1 MAARRRTRPGARALP
16 LTPRRSRFSDCSPA
30 APAAAAVARLSRR
43 KRSVMAGKPAGRAG
57 NTFRP
62 PRTVPLGLR
71 SFPAVSYHLSA
82 SGTTTASRD
91 AARRPSRPDRKTTMP
106 YASLPRALRPLSAAV
121 AVATAVL
128 LAGCAVGPDYHRPD
142 TSIPAAFK
150 EAPAGWKV
158 AQPADRADRG
168 PWWTVYNDPQLD
180 ALIGKLNASNQ
191 TIAQSAAAYRQAR
204 ALVTE
209 ARAAYFPTVGLTAS
223 GSRARTPRTSSSSS
237 SFGSGSS
244 GSIGNSYSVGLDA
257 SWEPDLW
264 GKVSRTVSAQRAGEA
279 AAAADLANAR
289 LSQQALL
296 AQTYFQ
302 LRTSDALQKLL
313 DDTVKSYAQSLNLTQ
328 NQYAQ
333 GVAARAD
340 VIQAQT
346 QLQSAQAAAIDNGV
360 ARAQFEHA
368 IATLIGEPASTFSLP
383 PNPLAAEPPIT
394 PVDVP
399 SALLERR
406 PDIAAA
412 ERRAAAANEQIGV
425 AISAFFPT
433 LTLSATGGFQSSVW
447 SQLFTLPARF
457 WTVGPQLAATLFDA
471 GLRAA
476 QTDAA
481 RATYDQD
488 VAAYRLAVLTAF
500 QDVEDNLA
508 SQRILAQEIDV
519 QRQAVDSAE
528 HSLAI
533 VTNQYKAGTVAY
545 LNVLTA
551 QTTAFT
557 AQQKL
562 ATIAGQRMVSSV
574 GLVKALGGGWE
585 ASDMTRETGDI
596 AAPAPVPVSG
606 AAAPAAAAPSAAA
619 PLAQK

>member
-1 MAARRRTRPGARALP
+1 
-16 LTPRRSRFSDCSPA
+16 
-30 APAAAAVARLSRR
+30 
-43 KRSVMAGKPAGRAG
+43 
-57 NTFRP
+57 
-62 PRTVPLGLR
+62 
-71 SFPAVSYHLSA
+71 
-82 SGTTTASRD
+82 
-91 AARRPSRPDRKTTMP
+91 MP
-106 YASLPRALRPLSAAV
+106 YAPLPRALRPLSAAV

-158 AQPADRADRG
+158 AQPADRTDRG

-204 ALVTE
+204 ALVAE

-223 GSRARTPRTSSSSS
+223 GSRSRTGRTSTSSSAS
-237 SFGSGSS
+237 SFGSSA
-244 GSIGNSYSVGLDA
+244 SIGNSYSVGLDA

-264 GKVSRTVSAQRAGEA
+264 GKVSRSVSAQRAGEA

-313 DDTVKSYAQSLNLTQ
+313 DDTVKSYGESLRLTQ

-346 QLQSAQAAAIDNGV
+346 QLQSAQAASIDNGV
-360 ARAQFEHA
+360 ARAQYEHA

-425 AISAFFPT
+425 AIAAFFPT
-433 LTLSATGGFQSSVW
+433 LTLSASGGFQSSVW

-508 SQRILAQEIDV
+508 SQRILAQEVDV

-528 HSLAI
+528 HALAI

-562 ATIAGQRMVSSV
+562 ATIGGQRMVSSV
-574 GLVKALGGGWE
+574 GLVKALGGGWN
-585 ASDMTRETGDI
+585 ASDMARETGDV
-596 AAPAPVPVSG
+596 AAPASASG
-606 AAAPAAAAPSAAA
+606 AAAPAATAPPAPA

>member
-1 MAARRRTRPGARALP
+1 
-16 LTPRRSRFSDCSPA
+16 
-30 APAAAAVARLSRR
+30 
-43 KRSVMAGKPAGRAG
+43 
-57 NTFRP
+57 
-62 PRTVPLGLR
+62 
-71 SFPAVSYHLSA
+71 
-82 SGTTTASRD
+82 
-91 AARRPSRPDRKTTMP
+91 MP

-158 AQPADRADRG
+158 AQPADRTDRG
-168 PWWTVYNDPQLD
+168 AWWAVYNDPQLD

-223 GSRARTPRTSSSSS
+223 GSRARTPRTSLSSGSSSS

-244 GSIGNSYSVGLDA
+244 GSINNSYSVGLDA

-313 DDTVKSYAQSLNLTQ
+313 DDTVKSYEQSLKLTQ

-360 ARAQFEHA
+360 ARAQYEHA

-383 PNPLAAEPPIT
+383 VNPLAAEPPIT

-433 LTLSATGGFQSSVW
+433 LTLSATGGVQSSVW

-508 SQRILAQEIDV
+508 SQRILAREIDV

-562 ATIAGQRMVSSV
+562 ATISGQRMTSSV
-574 GLVKALGGGWE
+574 GLVKALGGGWD
-585 ASDMTRETGDI
+585 AADMARENGGM
-596 AAPAPVPVSG
+596 AAPAPVPASG
-606 AAAPAAAAPSAAA
+606 AAAT

>member
-1 MAARRRTRPGARALP
+1 
-16 LTPRRSRFSDCSPA
+16 
-30 APAAAAVARLSRR
+30 
-43 KRSVMAGKPAGRAG
+43 
-57 NTFRP
+57 
-62 PRTVPLGLR
+62 
-71 SFPAVSYHLSA
+71 
-82 SGTTTASRD
+82 
-91 AARRPSRPDRKTTMP
+91 MP
-106 YASLPRALRPLSAAV
+106 YAPLPRAFRPLSAAV

-168 PWWTVYNDPQLD
+168 PWWAVYNDPQLD

-204 ALVTE
+204 ALVAE

-223 GSRARTPRTSSSSS
+223 GSRARSGRTSTSSSASGFGSS
-237 SFGSGSS
+237 S
-244 GSIGNSYSVGLDA
+244 SISNSYSVGLDA

-264 GKVSRTVSAQRAGEA
+264 GKVSRSVSAQRAGEA

-313 DDTVKSYAQSLNLTQ
+313 DDTVKSYGDSLRLTQ

-346 QLQSAQAAAIDNGV
+346 QLQSAQAASIDNGV
-360 ARAQFEHA
+360 ARAQYEHA

-383 PNPLAAEPPIT
+383 PNPLTAQPPIT

-412 ERRAAAANEQIGV
+412 ERRAASANEQIGV
-425 AISAFFPT
+425 AIAAFFPT

-508 SQRILAQEIDV
+508 SQRILAQEVDV

-528 HSLAI
+528 HALAI

-545 LNVLTA
+545 LNVLSA

-574 GLVKALGGGWE
+574 GLVKALGGGWD
-585 ASDMTRETGDI
+585 ASDMARETGDM
-596 AAPAPVPVSG
+596 AAPAPVPASG
-606 AAAPAAAAPSAAA
+606 AAAPTATSPSAAA

>member
-1 MAARRRTRPGARALP
+1 
-16 LTPRRSRFSDCSPA
+16 
-30 APAAAAVARLSRR
+30 
-43 KRSVMAGKPAGRAG
+43 
-57 NTFRP
+57 
-62 PRTVPLGLR
+62 
-71 SFPAVSYHLSA
+71 
-82 SGTTTASRD
+82 
-91 AARRPSRPDRKTTMP
+91 MP
-106 YASLPRALRPLSAAV
+106 YASLPRAIRPLSAAV

-168 PWWTVYNDPQLD
+168 PWWTVYNDPQLN
-180 ALIGKLNASNQ
+180 ALIDKLNASNQ

-209 ARAAYFPTVGLTAS
+209 ARAAYFPTVGLSAS
-223 GSRARTPRTSSSSS
+223 GSRSRTPRASLSSGSSSTLGSSSS
-237 SFGSGSS
+237 
-244 GSIGNSYSVGLDA
+244 SIGNSYSVGLDA

-313 DDTVKSYAQSLNLTQ
+313 DDTVQSYRQSLKLTE

-346 QLQSAQAAAIDNGV
+346 QLQSAQAASIDNGV
-360 ARAQFEHA
+360 ARAQYEHA
-368 IATLIGEPASTFSLP
+368 IATLIGEPASIFSLP
-383 PNPLAAEPPIT
+383 PMPLAAEPPVT

-433 LTLSATGGFQSSVW
+433 LTLSASGGFESSVW

-488 VAAYRLAVLTAF
+488 VAAYRLSVLSAF

-519 QRQAVDSAE
+519 QRQAVDSAQ

-562 ATIAGQRMVSSV
+562 ASIAGQRMVSSV
-574 GLVKALGGGWE
+574 GLVKALGGGWN
-585 ASDMTRETGDI
+585 ASDMTRETGEM
-596 AAPAPVPVSG
+596 AAPAPLPASA
-606 AAAPAAAAPSAAA
+606 AAAPAAAAASGTGA
-619 PLAQK
+619 LAQQ

>member
-1 MAARRRTRPGARALP
+1 
-16 LTPRRSRFSDCSPA
+16 
-30 APAAAAVARLSRR
+30 
-43 KRSVMAGKPAGRAG
+43 
-57 NTFRP
+57 
-62 PRTVPLGLR
+62 
-71 SFPAVSYHLSA
+71 
-82 SGTTTASRD
+82 
-91 AARRPSRPDRKTTMP
+91 MP
-106 YASLPRALRPLSAAV
+106 YAPLPRAFRPLSAAV

-223 GSRARTPRTSSSSS
+223 GSRSRTGRTSTSSNFGGSSSIS
-237 SFGSGSS
+237 
-244 GSIGNSYSVGLDA
+244 NSYSVGLDA

-264 GKVSRTVSAQRAGEA
+264 GKVSRSVSAQRAGEA

-313 DDTVKSYAQSLNLTQ
+313 DDTVKSYGESLKLTQ

-360 ARAQFEHA
+360 ARAQYEHA

-383 PNPLAAEPPIT
+383 PNPLTAEPPIT

-425 AISAFFPT
+425 AIAAFFPT
-433 LTLSATGGFQSSVW
+433 LTLSASGGFQSSVW

-488 VAAYRLAVLTAF
+488 VAAYRLAVLIAF

-574 GLVKALGGGWE
+574 GLVKALGGGWNVTDI
-585 ASDMTRETGDI
+585 ARETGDV
-596 AAPAPVPVSG
+596 AAPAPAPASG
-606 AAAPAAAAPSAAA
+606 AGATPV
-619 PLAQK
+619 AQQ

>member
-1 MAARRRTRPGARALP
+1 MPH
-16 LTPRRSRFSDCSPA
+16 
-30 APAAAAVARLSRR
+30 
-43 KRSVMAGKPAGRAG
+43 
-57 NTFRP
+57 
-62 PRTVPLGLR
+62 VP
-71 SFPAVSYHLSA
+71 
-82 SGTTTASRD
+82 
-91 AARRPSRPDRKTTMP
+91 
-106 YASLPRALRPLSAAV
+106 LPRAFRPLSAAV

-142 TSIPAAFK
+142 ASIPAAFK

-158 AQPADRADRG
+158 AQPADRTDRG
-168 PWWTVYNDPQLD
+168 PWWKVYADPQLD
-180 ALIGKLNASNQ
+180 ALIDRLNASNQ

-204 ALVTE
+204 ALVAE
-209 ARAAYFPTVGLTAS
+209 ARAAYFPTVSLSAS
-223 GSRARTPRTSSSSS
+223 GSRSRTPRASLSSGTSSN
-237 SFGSGSS
+237 FGSGAS
-244 GSIGNSYSVGLDA
+244 GSINNSYSVGLDA
-257 SWEPDLW
+257 TWEPDLW
-264 GKVSRTVSAQRAGEA
+264 GKVSRSVSAQRAGEA

-302 LRTSDALQKLL
+302 LRTSDTLQKLL
-313 DDTVKSYAQSLNLTQ
+313 DDTVKSYEESLRLTQ

-346 QLQSAQAAAIDNGV
+346 QLQSAQAASIDNGV
-360 ARAQFEHA
+360 ARAQYEHA

-383 PNPLAAEPPIT
+383 PMPLASEPPVT

-425 AISAFFPT
+425 AIAAFFPT
-433 LTLSATGGFQSSVW
+433 LTLSASGGVQSSVW

-476 QTDAA
+476 QTEAA
-481 RATYDQD
+481 RAAYDQD

-508 SQRILAQEIDV
+508 SQRILAQEVDV
-519 QRQAVDSAE
+519 QRQAVESAQ
-528 HSLAI
+528 HALAI

-562 ATIAGQRMVSSV
+562 ASIAGQRMESSV
-574 GLVKALGGGWE
+574 GLVKALGGGWDV
-585 ASDMTRETGDI
+585 ADIARETGGM
-596 AAPAPVPVSG
+596 AAPAPVPASG
-606 AAAPAAAAPSAAA
+606 AAAPAAAARSAEA
-619 PLAQK
+619 PLAQQ

>member
-1 MAARRRTRPGARALP
+1 
-16 LTPRRSRFSDCSPA
+16 
-30 APAAAAVARLSRR
+30 
-43 KRSVMAGKPAGRAG
+43 
-57 NTFRP
+57 
-62 PRTVPLGLR
+62 
-71 SFPAVSYHLSA
+71 
-82 SGTTTASRD
+82 
-91 AARRPSRPDRKTTMP
+91 MP
-106 YASLPRALRPLSAAV
+106 YAPLPRALRPLSAAV

-204 ALVTE
+204 ALVAE

-223 GSRARTPRTSSSSS
+223 GSRSRTGRTSTSSSAS
-237 SFGSGSS
+237 SFGSSS
-244 GSIGNSYSVGLDA
+244 SIGNSYSVGLDA

-264 GKVSRTVSAQRAGEA
+264 GKVSRSVSAQRAGEA

-313 DDTVKSYAQSLNLTQ
+313 DDTVKSYGESLRLTQ

-346 QLQSAQAAAIDNGV
+346 QLQSAQAASIDNGV
-360 ARAQFEHA
+360 ARAQYEHA

-425 AISAFFPT
+425 AIAAFFPT
-433 LTLSATGGFQSSVW
+433 LTLSASGGFQSSVW

-488 VAAYRLAVLTAF
+488 VAAYRLAVLSAF

-508 SQRILAQEIDV
+508 SQRILAQEVDV

-528 HSLAI
+528 HALAI

-557 AQQKL
+557 ARQKL

-574 GLVKALGGGWE
+574 GLVKALGGGWD
-585 ASDMTRETGDI
+585 ASDMARETGDV
-596 AAPAPVPVSG
+596 AAPAPASG
-606 AAAPAAAAPSAAA
+606 AAAPAA

>member
-1 MAARRRTRPGARALP
+1 
-16 LTPRRSRFSDCSPA
+16 
-30 APAAAAVARLSRR
+30 
-43 KRSVMAGKPAGRAG
+43 
-57 NTFRP
+57 
-62 PRTVPLGLR
+62 
-71 SFPAVSYHLSA
+71 
-82 SGTTTASRD
+82 
-91 AARRPSRPDRKTTMP
+91 MP
-106 YASLPRALRPLSAAV
+106 YAPLPRALRPLSAAV

-142 TSIPAAFK
+142 TSIPAAYK

-158 AQPADRADRG
+158 AQPADRTDRG

-180 ALIGKLNASNQ
+180 ALIDKLNASNQ

-223 GSRARTPRTSSSSS
+223 GSRSRAGRTSVSSGTSSNFSSSSS
-237 SFGSGSS
+237 IS
-244 GSIGNSYSVGLDA
+244 NSYSVGLDA

-313 DDTVKSYAQSLNLTQ
+313 DDTVKSYGESLKLTQ

-346 QLQSAQAAAIDNGV
+346 QLQSAQAASIDNGV
-360 ARAQFEHA
+360 ARAQYEHA
-368 IATLIGEPASTFSLP
+368 IATLVGEPASTFSLP
-383 PNPLAAEPPIT
+383 PAPLTAEPPIT

-399 SALLERR
+399 SAVLERR

-412 ERRAAAANEQIGV
+412 ERRAASANEQIGV

-433 LTLSATGGFQSSVW
+433 LTLSASGGFQSSVW

-481 RATYDQD
+481 RATYDEN

-508 SQRILAQEIDV
+508 SQRILAQEVDV

-545 LNVLTA
+545 LNVLSA

-574 GLVKALGGGWE
+574 GLVKALGGGWNTSE
-585 ASDMTRETGDI
+585 MARETGDM
-596 AAPAPVPVSG
+596 AAPAPASG
-606 AAAPAAAAPSAAA
+606 AALPAATAPVATA

>member
-1 MAARRRTRPGARALP
+1 
-16 LTPRRSRFSDCSPA
+16 
-30 APAAAAVARLSRR
+30 
-43 KRSVMAGKPAGRAG
+43 
-57 NTFRP
+57 
-62 PRTVPLGLR
+62 
-71 SFPAVSYHLSA
+71 
-82 SGTTTASRD
+82 
-91 AARRPSRPDRKTTMP
+91 MP
-106 YASLPRALRPLSAAV
+106 YAPLPRALRPLSAAV

-204 ALVTE
+204 ALVDE

-223 GSRARTPRTSSSSS
+223 GSRSRTGRTSTSSSAS
-237 SFGSGSS
+237 SFGSSS
-244 GSIGNSYSVGLDA
+244 SIDNSYSVGLDA

-264 GKVSRTVSAQRAGEA
+264 GKVSRSVSAQRAGEA

-313 DDTVKSYAQSLNLTQ
+313 DDTVKSYGESLRLTQ

-346 QLQSAQAAAIDNGV
+346 QLQSAQAASIDNGV
-360 ARAQFEHA
+360 ARAQYEHA

-425 AISAFFPT
+425 AIAAFFPT
-433 LTLSATGGFQSSVW
+433 LTLSASGGFQSSVW

-488 VAAYRLAVLTAF
+488 VAAYRLAVLSAF

-508 SQRILAQEIDV
+508 SQRILAQEVDV

-528 HSLAI
+528 HALAI

-557 AQQKL
+557 ARQKL

-574 GLVKALGGGWE
+574 GLVKALGGGWD
-585 ASDMTRETGDI
+585 ASDMARETGDV
-596 AAPAPVPVSG
+596 AAPAPASG
-606 AAAPAAAAPSAAA
+606 AAAPAATAPSAAA

>member
-1 MAARRRTRPGARALP
+1 
-16 LTPRRSRFSDCSPA
+16 
-30 APAAAAVARLSRR
+30 
-43 KRSVMAGKPAGRAG
+43 
-57 NTFRP
+57 
-62 PRTVPLGLR
+62 
-71 SFPAVSYHLSA
+71 
-82 SGTTTASRD
+82 
-91 AARRPSRPDRKTTMP
+91 MP
-106 YASLPRALRPLSAAV
+106 YAPLPRAFRPLSAAV

-158 AQPADRADRG
+158 AQPADRTDRG
-168 PWWTVYNDPQLD
+168 PWWSVYDDPQLD

-223 GSRARTPRTSSSSS
+223 GSRSRTGRVSTSSSASSFSSSSS
-237 SFGSGSS
+237 IS
-244 GSIGNSYSVGLDA
+244 NSYSVGLDA

-264 GKVSRTVSAQRAGEA
+264 GKVSRSVSAQRAGEA

-313 DDTVKSYAQSLNLTQ
+313 DDTVKSYGESLKLTQ

-346 QLQSAQAAAIDNGV
+346 QLQSAQAASIDNGV
-360 ARAQFEHA
+360 ARAQYEHA

-383 PNPLAAEPPIT
+383 PNPLAAQPPIT

-425 AISAFFPT
+425 AIAAFFPT

-508 SQRILAQEIDV
+508 SQRILAQEVDV

-528 HSLAI
+528 HALAI

-574 GLVKALGGGWE
+574 GLVKALGGGWD
-585 ASDMTRETGDI
+585 ASDMARETGDM
-596 AAPAPVPVSG
+596 AAPAPVPASG
-606 AAAPAAAAPSAAA
+606 AAAPAATAPSAAA

>member
-1 MAARRRTRPGARALP
+1 MPYVPSPRARRP
-16 LTPRRSRFSDCSPA
+16 L
-30 APAAAAVARLSRR
+30 AAAVA
-43 KRSVMAGKPAGRAG
+43 
-57 NTFRP
+57 F
-62 PRTVPLGLR
+62 
-71 SFPAVSYHLSA
+71 
-82 SGTTTASRD
+82 
-91 AARRPSRPDRKTTMP
+91 
-106 YASLPRALRPLSAAV
+106 
-121 AVATAVL
+121 ATAVL

-142 TSIPAAFK
+142 TPMPAAFK

-158 AQPADRADRG
+158 AQPADGADRG
-168 PWWTVYNDPQLD
+168 AWWRVYGDPQLD
-180 ALIGKLNASNQ
+180 ALIDKLNASNQ

-204 ALVTE
+204 ALVAE

-223 GSRARTPRTSSSSS
+223 GSRSRTPRASLSSGSSS
-237 SFGSGSS
+237 SFGGGSS

-264 GKVSRTVSAQRAGEA
+264 GKVSRTVGAQRAGEA

-289 LSQQALL
+289 LSQQATL

-302 LRTSDALQKLL
+302 LRTADALQMLL
-313 DDTVKSYAQSLNLTQ
+313 DDTVASYARSLQLTQ
-328 NQYAQ
+328 NRYAQ

-360 ARAQFEHA
+360 ARAQYEHA

-383 PNPLAAEPPIT
+383 PLPLAAEPPVT
-394 PVDVP
+394 PVGVP

-433 LTLSATGGFQSSVW
+433 LTLSAQGGVQSSVW
-447 SQLFTLPARF
+447 SNLFTLPARF

-476 QTDAA
+476 QTEAA

-488 VAAYRLAVLTAF
+488 VAAYRLSVLTAF

-528 HSLAI
+528 HALAI
-533 VTNQYKAGTVAY
+533 VTNQYKAGTVDY

-551 QTTAFT
+551 QTTAFS
-557 AQQKL
+557 AHQKL

-574 GLVKALGGGWE
+574 GLVKALGGGWDVSQI
-585 ASDMTRETGDI
+585 ARETGGV
-596 AAPAPVPVSG
+596 AAPAPASG
-606 AAAPAAAAPSAAA
+606 AAAVPV
-619 PLAQK
+619 AQK

>member
-1 MAARRRTRPGARALP
+1 MPYVPSPRDRRP
-16 LTPRRSRFSDCSPA
+16 L
-30 APAAAAVARLSRR
+30 AAAVA
-43 KRSVMAGKPAGRAG
+43 
-57 NTFRP
+57 F
-62 PRTVPLGLR
+62 
-71 SFPAVSYHLSA
+71 
-82 SGTTTASRD
+82 
-91 AARRPSRPDRKTTMP
+91 
-106 YASLPRALRPLSAAV
+106 
-121 AVATAVL
+121 ATAVL

-142 TSIPAAFK
+142 TPMPAAFK

-158 AQPADRADRG
+158 AQPADGADRG
-168 PWWTVYNDPQLD
+168 AWWHVYGDPQLD

-204 ALVTE
+204 ALVAE

-223 GSRARTPRTSSSSS
+223 GSRSRSPRASLSSGSSS
-237 SFGSGSS
+237 SFGGGSS

-264 GKVSRTVSAQRAGEA
+264 GKVSRTVGAQRAGEA

-289 LSQQALL
+289 LSQQATL

-302 LRTSDALQKLL
+302 LRTADTLQMLL
-313 DDTVKSYAQSLNLTQ
+313 DDTVASYARSLQLTQ
-328 NQYAQ
+328 NRYAQ

-360 ARAQFEHA
+360 ARAQYEHA

-383 PNPLAAEPPIT
+383 PLPLTAEPPVT
-394 PVDVP
+394 PVGVP

-433 LTLSATGGFQSSVW
+433 LTLSAQGGVQSSVW
-447 SQLFTLPARF
+447 SNLFTLPARF

-476 QTDAA
+476 QTEAA

-488 VAAYRLAVLTAF
+488 VAAYRLSVLTAF

-528 HSLAI
+528 HALAI
-533 VTNQYKAGTVAY
+533 VTNQYKAGTVDY

-551 QTTAFT
+551 QTTAFS
-557 AQQKL
+557 AHQKL

-574 GLVKALGGGWE
+574 GLVKALGGGWDVSQI
-585 ASDMTRETGDI
+585 ARETGGV
-596 AAPAPVPVSG
+596 AAPAPASG
-606 AAAPAAAAPSAAA
+606 AAAVPV
-619 PLAQK
+619 AQK

>member
-1 MAARRRTRPGARALP
+1 
-16 LTPRRSRFSDCSPA
+16 
-30 APAAAAVARLSRR
+30 
-43 KRSVMAGKPAGRAG
+43 
-57 NTFRP
+57 
-62 PRTVPLGLR
+62 
-71 SFPAVSYHLSA
+71 
-82 SGTTTASRD
+82 
-91 AARRPSRPDRKTTMP
+91 MP
-106 YASLPRALRPLSAAV
+106 YAPLPRAFRPLSAAV

-168 PWWTVYNDPQLD
+168 PWWTVYDDPQLD

-204 ALVTE
+204 ALVAE

-223 GSRARTPRTSSSSS
+223 GSRARSGRTSTSSSASGFGSS
-237 SFGSGSS
+237 S
-244 GSIGNSYSVGLDA
+244 SISNSYSVGLDA

-264 GKVSRTVSAQRAGEA
+264 GKVSRSVSAQRAGEA

-302 LRTSDALQKLL
+302 LRTSDALQRLL
-313 DDTVKSYAQSLNLTQ
+313 DDTVKSYGDSLRLTQ

-360 ARAQFEHA
+360 ARAQYEHA

-383 PNPLAAEPPIT
+383 PNPLTAQPPIT

-412 ERRAAAANEQIGV
+412 ERRAASANEQIGV
-425 AISAFFPT
+425 AIAAFFPT

-508 SQRILAQEIDV
+508 SQRILAQEVDV

-528 HSLAI
+528 HALAI

-545 LNVLTA
+545 LNVLSA

-574 GLVKALGGGWE
+574 GLVKALGGGWD
-585 ASDMTRETGDI
+585 ASDMARETGDV
-596 AAPAPVPVSG
+596 AAPAPVPASG
-606 AAAPAAAAPSAAA
+606 AAASAATAPSAAA

>member
-1 MAARRRTRPGARALP
+1 
-16 LTPRRSRFSDCSPA
+16 
-30 APAAAAVARLSRR
+30 
-43 KRSVMAGKPAGRAG
+43 
-57 NTFRP
+57 
-62 PRTVPLGLR
+62 
-71 SFPAVSYHLSA
+71 
-82 SGTTTASRD
+82 
-91 AARRPSRPDRKTTMP
+91 MP

-158 AQPADRADRG
+158 AQPADRTDRG
-168 PWWTVYNDPQLD
+168 AWWAVYNDPQLD

-223 GSRARTPRTSSSSS
+223 GSRARTPRTSLSSGSSSS

-244 GSIGNSYSVGLDA
+244 GSINNSYSVGLDA

-313 DDTVKSYAQSLNLTQ
+313 DDTVKSYEQSLKLTQ

-360 ARAQFEHA
+360 ARAQYEHA

-383 PNPLAAEPPIT
+383 VNPLTAEPPIT

-433 LTLSATGGFQSSVW
+433 LTLSATGGVQSSVW

-508 SQRILAQEIDV
+508 SQRILAREIDV

-562 ATIAGQRMVSSV
+562 ATISGQRMTSSV
-574 GLVKALGGGWE
+574 GLVKALGGGWD
-585 ASDMTRETGDI
+585 ASDMARENGGM
-596 AAPAPVPVSG
+596 AAPAPVPASG
-606 AAAPAAAAPSAAA
+606 AAAT

>member
-1 MAARRRTRPGARALP
+1 
-16 LTPRRSRFSDCSPA
+16 
-30 APAAAAVARLSRR
+30 
-43 KRSVMAGKPAGRAG
+43 
-57 NTFRP
+57 
-62 PRTVPLGLR
+62 
-71 SFPAVSYHLSA
+71 
-82 SGTTTASRD
+82 
-91 AARRPSRPDRKTTMP
+91 MP
-106 YASLPRALRPLSAAV
+106 YAPLPRAFRPLSAAV

-168 PWWTVYNDPQLD
+168 PWWSVYDDPQLD

-204 ALVTE
+204 ALVAE

-223 GSRARTPRTSSSSS
+223 GSRARSGRTSTSSGASGFGSSSSIS
-237 SFGSGSS
+237 
-244 GSIGNSYSVGLDA
+244 NSYSVGLDA

-264 GKVSRTVSAQRAGEA
+264 GKVSRSVSAQRAGEA

-313 DDTVKSYAQSLNLTQ
+313 DDTVKSYGDSLRLTQ

-360 ARAQFEHA
+360 ARAQYEHA

-383 PNPLAAEPPIT
+383 ANPLTAQPPIT

-412 ERRAAAANEQIGV
+412 ERRAASANEQIGV
-425 AISAFFPT
+425 AIAAFFPT

-508 SQRILAQEIDV
+508 SQRILAQEVDV

-528 HSLAI
+528 QALAI

-545 LNVLTA
+545 LNVLSA

-574 GLVKALGGGWE
+574 GLVKALGGGWD
-585 ASDMTRETGDI
+585 ASDMARETGDV
-596 AAPAPVPVSG
+596 AAPAPVPASG
-606 AAAPAAAAPSAAA
+606 AAASAATAPSAAA

>member
-1 MAARRRTRPGARALP
+1 MPYVPSPRDRRP
-16 LTPRRSRFSDCSPA
+16 L
-30 APAAAAVARLSRR
+30 AAAVA
-43 KRSVMAGKPAGRAG
+43 
-57 NTFRP
+57 F
-62 PRTVPLGLR
+62 
-71 SFPAVSYHLSA
+71 
-82 SGTTTASRD
+82 
-91 AARRPSRPDRKTTMP
+91 
-106 YASLPRALRPLSAAV
+106 
-121 AVATAVL
+121 ATAVL

-142 TSIPAAFK
+142 TPMPAAFK

-158 AQPADRADRG
+158 AQPADGADRG
-168 PWWTVYNDPQLD
+168 AWWRVYGDPQLD
-180 ALIGKLNASNQ
+180 ALIDKLNASNQ

-204 ALVTE
+204 ALVAE

-223 GSRARTPRTSSSSS
+223 GSRSRSPRASLSSGSSS
-237 SFGSGSS
+237 SFGGGSS

-264 GKVSRTVSAQRAGEA
+264 GKVSRTVGAQRAGEA

-289 LSQQALL
+289 LSQQATL

-302 LRTSDALQKLL
+302 LRTADTLQMLL
-313 DDTVKSYAQSLNLTQ
+313 DDTVASYARSLQLTQ
-328 NQYAQ
+328 NRYAQ

-360 ARAQFEHA
+360 ARAQYEHA

-383 PNPLAAEPPIT
+383 PLPLTAEPPVT
-394 PVDVP
+394 PVGVP

-433 LTLSATGGFQSSVW
+433 LTLSAQGGVQSSVW
-447 SQLFTLPARF
+447 SNLFTLPARF

-476 QTDAA
+476 QTEAA

-488 VAAYRLAVLTAF
+488 VAAYRLSVLTAF

-508 SQRILAQEIDV
+508 SQRILAREIDV

-528 HSLAI
+528 HALAI
-533 VTNQYKAGTVAY
+533 VTNQYKAGTVDY

-551 QTTAFT
+551 QTTAFS
-557 AQQKL
+557 AHQKL

-574 GLVKALGGGWE
+574 GLVKALGGGWDVSQI
-585 ASDMTRETGDI
+585 ARETGGV
-596 AAPAPVPVSG
+596 AAPAPASG
-606 AAAPAAAAPSAAA
+606 AAPVPV
-619 PLAQK
+619 AQK

>member
-1 MAARRRTRPGARALP
+1 
-16 LTPRRSRFSDCSPA
+16 
-30 APAAAAVARLSRR
+30 
-43 KRSVMAGKPAGRAG
+43 
-57 NTFRP
+57 
-62 PRTVPLGLR
+62 
-71 SFPAVSYHLSA
+71 
-82 SGTTTASRD
+82 
-91 AARRPSRPDRKTTMP
+91 MP

-302 LRTSDALQKLL
+302 LRASDALQKLL
-313 DDTVKSYAQSLNLTQ
+313 DDTVKSYAQSLKLTQ

-346 QLQSAQAAAIDNGV
+346 QLQSAQAASIDNGV

-412 ERRAAAANEQIGV
+412 ERRAASANEQIGV
-425 AISAFFPT
+425 AIAAFFPT
-433 LTLSATGGFQSSVW
+433 LTLSATGGVQSSVW

-528 HSLAI
+528 QALAI

-551 QTTAFT
+551 QTTAFA

-562 ATIAGQRMVSSV
+562 TTIAGQRMTSSV
-574 GLVKALGGGWE
+574 GLVKALGGGWD
-585 ASDMTRETGDI
+585 ASDMTRETGDM
-596 AAPAPVPVSG
+596 AAPAPVPASG
-606 AAAPAAAAPSAAA
+606 AAVPAATAPSAAA

>member
-1 MAARRRTRPGARALP
+1 
-16 LTPRRSRFSDCSPA
+16 
-30 APAAAAVARLSRR
+30 
-43 KRSVMAGKPAGRAG
+43 
-57 NTFRP
+57 
-62 PRTVPLGLR
+62 
-71 SFPAVSYHLSA
+71 
-82 SGTTTASRD
+82 
-91 AARRPSRPDRKTTMP
+91 MP
-106 YASLPRALRPLSAAV
+106 YAPLPRAFRPLSAAV

-168 PWWTVYNDPQLD
+168 PWWSVYDDPQLD

-204 ALVTE
+204 ALVVE

-223 GSRARTPRTSSSSS
+223 GSRARSGRTSTSSGASGFGSSSAIS
-237 SFGSGSS
+237 
-244 GSIGNSYSVGLDA
+244 NSYSVGLDA

-264 GKVSRTVSAQRAGEA
+264 GKVSRSVSAQRAGEA

-313 DDTVKSYAQSLNLTQ
+313 DDTVKSYGDSLRLTQ

-360 ARAQFEHA
+360 ARAQYEHA
-368 IATLIGEPASTFSLP
+368 IATLIGEPASAFSLP
-383 PNPLAAEPPIT
+383 PNPLTAQPPIT

-412 ERRAAAANEQIGV
+412 ERRAASANEQIGV
-425 AISAFFPT
+425 AIAAFFPT
-433 LTLSATGGFQSSVW
+433 LTLSATGGFQSAVW

-508 SQRILAQEIDV
+508 SQRILAQEVDV

-528 HSLAI
+528 QALAI

-545 LNVLTA
+545 LNVLSA

-574 GLVKALGGGWE
+574 GLVKALGGGWD
-585 ASDMTRETGDI
+585 ASDMARETGDV
-596 AAPAPVPVSG
+596 AAPAPVPASG
-606 AAAPAAAAPSAAA
+606 AAASAATAPSAAA

>member
-1 MAARRRTRPGARALP
+1 MPYAPSPRERRP
-16 LTPRRSRFSDCSPA
+16 L
-30 APAAAAVARLSRR
+30 AAAVA
-43 KRSVMAGKPAGRAG
+43 
-57 NTFRP
+57 F
-62 PRTVPLGLR
+62 
-71 SFPAVSYHLSA
+71 
-82 SGTTTASRD
+82 
-91 AARRPSRPDRKTTMP
+91 
-106 YASLPRALRPLSAAV
+106 
-121 AVATAVL
+121 ATAVL

-142 TSIPAAFK
+142 TPMPAAFK

-168 PWWTVYNDPQLD
+168 AWWTVYGDAQLNTLVD
-180 ALIGKLNASNQ
+180 RLNASNQ

-204 ALVTE
+204 ALVDQ

-223 GSRARTPRTSSSSS
+223 GSRARTPRTSVSS
-237 SFGSGSS
+237 GSGGSS
-244 GSIGNSYSVGLDA
+244 GSISNSYSVGLDA

-264 GKVSRTVSAQRAGEA
+264 GKVSRTVGAQRAGEA

-289 LSQQALL
+289 LSQQATL

-302 LRTSDALQKLL
+302 LRTADALQQLL
-313 DDTVKSYAQSLNLTQ
+313 DDTVASYARSLQLTQ
-328 NQYAQ
+328 NRYAQ

-360 ARAQFEHA
+360 ARAQYEHA
-368 IATLIGEPASTFSLP
+368 IATLIGEPASTFSLAP
-383 PNPLAAEPPIT
+383 LPLAAEPPVM

-433 LTLSATGGFQSSVW
+433 LTLSAQGGVQSSVW
-447 SQLFTLPARF
+447 SNLFTLPARF

-476 QTDAA
+476 QTEAA

-488 VAAYRLAVLTAF
+488 VAAYRLSVLTAF

-528 HSLAI
+528 HALAI
-533 VTNQYKAGTVAY
+533 VTNQYKAGTVDY
-545 LNVLTA
+545 LNVLSA

-557 AQQKL
+557 AHQKL
-562 ATIAGQRMVSSV
+562 ATISGQRMVSSV
-574 GLVKALGGGWE
+574 GLVKALGGGWDVSQM
-585 ASDMTRETGDI
+585 ARETGSA
-596 AAPAPVPVSG
+596 AAPAPASG
-606 AAAPAAAAPSAAA
+606 AMPVASASSASSAAPV
-619 PLAQK
+619 AQK

>member
-1 MAARRRTRPGARALP
+1 
-16 LTPRRSRFSDCSPA
+16 
-30 APAAAAVARLSRR
+30 
-43 KRSVMAGKPAGRAG
+43 
-57 NTFRP
+57 
-62 PRTVPLGLR
+62 
-71 SFPAVSYHLSA
+71 
-82 SGTTTASRD
+82 
-91 AARRPSRPDRKTTMP
+91 MP
-106 YASLPRALRPLSAAV
+106 YAPLPRAFRPLSAAV

-168 PWWTVYNDPQLD
+168 PWWSVYDDPQLD

-204 ALVTE
+204 ALVVE

-223 GSRARTPRTSSSSS
+223 GSRARSGRTSTSSGASGFGSSSAIS
-237 SFGSGSS
+237 
-244 GSIGNSYSVGLDA
+244 NSYSVGLDA

-264 GKVSRTVSAQRAGEA
+264 GKVSRSVSAQRAGEA

-313 DDTVKSYAQSLNLTQ
+313 DDTVKSYGDSLRLTQ

-360 ARAQFEHA
+360 ARAQYEHA
-368 IATLIGEPASTFSLP
+368 IATLIGEPASAFSLP
-383 PNPLAAEPPIT
+383 PNPLTAQPPIT

-412 ERRAAAANEQIGV
+412 ERRAASANEQIGV
-425 AISAFFPT
+425 AIAAFFPT

-508 SQRILAQEIDV
+508 SQRILAQEVDV

-528 HSLAI
+528 QALAI

-545 LNVLTA
+545 LNVLSA

-574 GLVKALGGGWE
+574 GLVKALGGGWD
-585 ASDMTRETGDI
+585 ASDMARETGDV
-596 AAPAPVPVSG
+596 AAPAPVPASG
-606 AAAPAAAAPSAAA
+606 AAASAATAPSAAA

>member
-1 MAARRRTRPGARALP
+1 
-16 LTPRRSRFSDCSPA
+16 
-30 APAAAAVARLSRR
+30 
-43 KRSVMAGKPAGRAG
+43 
-57 NTFRP
+57 
-62 PRTVPLGLR
+62 
-71 SFPAVSYHLSA
+71 
-82 SGTTTASRD
+82 
-91 AARRPSRPDRKTTMP
+91 MP
-106 YASLPRALRPLSAAV
+106 YASLPRAVRPLSAAV

-168 PWWTVYNDPQLD
+168 PWWTVYNDPQLN
-180 ALIGKLNASNQ
+180 ALIDKLNASNQ

-209 ARAAYFPTVGLTAS
+209 ARAAYFPTVGLSAS
-223 GSRARTPRTSSSSS
+223 GSRSRTPRASSSSS
-237 SFGSGSS
+237 STFGGSS
-244 GSIGNSYSVGLDA
+244 STIGNSYSVGLDA

-313 DDTVKSYAQSLNLTQ
+313 DDTVQSYQQSLKLTE

-333 GVAARAD
+333 GVAARVD

-346 QLQSAQAAAIDNGV
+346 QLQSAQAASIDNGV
-360 ARAQFEHA
+360 ARAQYEHA

-383 PNPLAAEPPIT
+383 PMPLAAEPPVT

-433 LTLSATGGFQSSVW
+433 LTLSASGGFESSVW

-476 QTDAA
+476 QTEAA

-488 VAAYRLAVLTAF
+488 VAAYRLSVLSAF

-519 QRQAVDSAE
+519 QRQAVENAQ

-551 QTTAFT
+551 QATAFT

-562 ATIAGQRMVSSV
+562 ASIAGQRMVSSV
-574 GLVKALGGGWE
+574 GLVKALGGGWS
-585 ASDMTRETGDI
+585 ASDMARETGEM
-596 AAPAPVPVSG
+596 AAPAPLPASA
-606 AAAPAAAAPSAAA
+606 AAAPAAAAASGAGA
-619 PLAQK
+619 LAQQ

>member
-1 MAARRRTRPGARALP
+1 
-16 LTPRRSRFSDCSPA
+16 
-30 APAAAAVARLSRR
+30 
-43 KRSVMAGKPAGRAG
+43 
-57 NTFRP
+57 
-62 PRTVPLGLR
+62 
-71 SFPAVSYHLSA
+71 
-82 SGTTTASRD
+82 
-91 AARRPSRPDRKTTMP
+91 MP

-158 AQPADRADRG
+158 AQPADRTDRG
-168 PWWTVYNDPQLD
+168 AWWAVYNDPQLD

-223 GSRARTPRTSSSSS
+223 GSRARTPRTSLSSGSSSS

-244 GSIGNSYSVGLDA
+244 GSISNSYSVGLDA

-313 DDTVKSYAQSLNLTQ
+313 DDTVKSYEQSLKLTQ

-360 ARAQFEHA
+360 ARAQYEHA

-383 PNPLAAEPPIT
+383 VNPLTAEPPIT

-433 LTLSATGGFQSSVW
+433 LTLSATGGVQSSVW

-508 SQRILAQEIDV
+508 SQRILAREIDV

-562 ATIAGQRMVSSV
+562 ATISGQRMTSSV
-574 GLVKALGGGWE
+574 GLVKALGGGWD
-585 ASDMTRETGDI
+585 AADMARENGGM
-596 AAPAPVPVSG
+596 AAPAPVPASG
-606 AAAPAAAAPSAAA
+606 AAAT

>member
-1 MAARRRTRPGARALP
+1 
-16 LTPRRSRFSDCSPA
+16 
-30 APAAAAVARLSRR
+30 
-43 KRSVMAGKPAGRAG
+43 
-57 NTFRP
+57 
-62 PRTVPLGLR
+62 
-71 SFPAVSYHLSA
+71 
-82 SGTTTASRD
+82 
-91 AARRPSRPDRKTTMP
+91 MP
-106 YASLPRALRPLSAAV
+106 YASLPRAVRPLSAAV

-168 PWWTVYNDPQLD
+168 PWWTVYNDPQLN
-180 ALIGKLNASNQ
+180 ALIDKLNASNQ

-209 ARAAYFPTVGLTAS
+209 ARAAYFPTVGLSAS
-223 GSRARTPRTSSSSS
+223 GSRSRTPRASSSSS
-237 SFGSGSS
+237 STFGGSS
-244 GSIGNSYSVGLDA
+244 STIGNSYSVGLDA

-313 DDTVKSYAQSLNLTQ
+313 DDTVQSYQQSLKLTE

-333 GVAARAD
+333 GVAARVD

-346 QLQSAQAAAIDNGV
+346 QLQSAQAASIDNGV
-360 ARAQFEHA
+360 ARAQYEHA

-383 PNPLAAEPPIT
+383 PMPLAAEPPVT

-433 LTLSATGGFQSSVW
+433 LTLSASGGFESSVW

-476 QTDAA
+476 QTEAA

-488 VAAYRLAVLTAF
+488 VAAYRLSVLTAF

-519 QRQAVDSAE
+519 QRQAVENAQ

-551 QTTAFT
+551 QATAFT

-562 ATIAGQRMVSSV
+562 ASIAGQRMVSSV
-574 GLVKALGGGWE
+574 GLVKALGGGWS
-585 ASDMTRETGDI
+585 ASDMARETGEM
-596 AAPAPVPVSG
+596 AAPAPLPASA
-606 AAAPAAAAPSAAA
+606 AAAPAAAAAAA
-619 PLAQK
+619 SGAGALAQQ

>member
-1 MAARRRTRPGARALP
+1 
-16 LTPRRSRFSDCSPA
+16 
-30 APAAAAVARLSRR
+30 
-43 KRSVMAGKPAGRAG
+43 
-57 NTFRP
+57 
-62 PRTVPLGLR
+62 
-71 SFPAVSYHLSA
+71 
-82 SGTTTASRD
+82 
-91 AARRPSRPDRKTTMP
+91 MP
-106 YASLPRALRPLSAAV
+106 YAPLPRAIRPLSAAV

-204 ALVTE
+204 ALVAE

-223 GSRARTPRTSSSSS
+223 GSRARSGRTSTSSGSS
-237 SFGSGSS
+237 SFGSSS
-244 GSIGNSYSVGLDA
+244 SISNSYSVGLDA

-264 GKVSRTVSAQRAGEA
+264 GKVSRSVSAQRAGEA

-313 DDTVKSYAQSLNLTQ
+313 DDTVKSYGESLKLTQ

-346 QLQSAQAAAIDNGV
+346 QLQSAQAASIDNGV
-360 ARAQFEHA
+360 ARAQYEHA

-383 PNPLAAEPPIT
+383 PNPLTAQPPIT

-412 ERRAAAANEQIGV
+412 ERRAASANEQIGV
-425 AISAFFPT
+425 AIAAFFPT

-508 SQRILAQEIDV
+508 SQRILAQEVDV

-528 HSLAI
+528 QALAI

-545 LNVLTA
+545 LNVLSA

-562 ATIAGQRMVSSV
+562 ATISGQRMVSSV

-585 ASDMTRETGDI
+585 ASDMARETGEM
-596 AAPAPVPVSG
+596 AAPAPVPAAG
-606 AAAPAAAAPSAAA
+606 AAAPAATAPSAAA
-619 PLAQK
+619 PLAQT